1 MVHAAV
7 NFREYRIKNLYLLL
21 DKQAILLIKISYTKT
36 HLLQTHI
43 NEQQRKVGHE
53 KMEKGT

>member
-7 NFREYRIKNLYLLL
+7 NFREYRKKNLHLLL

-36 HLLQTHI
+36 HLLHTHI
-43 NEQQRKVGHE
+43 NEKQRTVGHE